1 MHVKAFFIIAE
12 IGLVTCYP
20 ICAVR
25 FSFFKAMQRQ
35 YNLFNVTMDPE
46 IIHSC
51 FYLCFQKS
59 AFVLLIKV
67 FRSLKNFFRRKYQKI
82 LSQQPYVVHPNW
94 NSQNFFM
101 FKFPS
106 KNKEIGTNSLIIN
119 NYSSSYTH
127 QKTSFFSVNLSLF

>member
-25 FSFFKAMQRQ
+25 FSFFKAMWRQ
-35 YNLFNVTMDPE
+35 YNLFNETMDPK

-51 FYLCFQKS
+51 FYLCFQRS
-59 AFVLLIKV
+59 AFALLIEVIRV
-67 FRSLKNFFRRKYQKI
+67 FRSLKNFFWRKYQKI
-82 LSQQPYVVHPNW
+82 LSQKPYVAHPNW
-94 NSQNFFM
+94 DSKNLFM

-106 KNKEIGTNSLIIN
+106 KNKEIGTNSLTIN
-119 NYSSSYTH
+119 NYSGYTH
-127 QKTSFFSVNLSLF
+127 QKTSISSVN

>member
-1 MHVKAFFIIAE
+1 MHLKALFIIAE

-25 FSFFKAMQRQ
+25 FSFFEAMWRQ
-35 YNLFNVTMDPE
+35 YNLFNAMMDPE
-46 IIHSC
+46 TIHSC

-59 AFVLLIKV
+59 AFALLIEVIRV
-67 FRSLKNFFRRKYQKI
+67 FRSLKNSFWRKYQKI

-106 KNKEIGTNSLIIN
+106 KNKEIGTNSLIID
-119 NYSSSYTH
+119 NYSSYIH
-127 QKTSFFSVNLSLF
+127 QKTSISSVN

>member
-1 MHVKAFFIIAE
+1 MHVKALFIIAV

-25 FSFFKAMQRQ
+25 SSFFKAMQRQ

-51 FYLCFQKS
+51 FYFCFQKS
-59 AFVLLIKV
+59 AFALLIEVIRV
-67 FRSLKNFFRRKYQKI
+67 FRSLKNSFWRKYQKI

-94 NSQNFFM
+94 DSKNFFM
-101 FKFPS
+101 FKFPT
-106 KNKEIGTNSLIIN
+106 KNKKIGTNSLIID
-119 NYSSSYTH
+119 NYSSYIH
-127 QKTSFFSVNLSLF
+127 QKTSISSVN